1 MLPNDAILSPEDL
14 KRLQNVYDRYVD
26 VPNIDPVELATTLIG
41 LFQNGAASE
50 TDLVS
55 GIEARLAGTQL
66 HTPGAGGSFS

>member
-41 LFQNGAASE
+41 LFQNGADSE

-55 GIEARLAGTQL
+55 GIEARLAGDRL
-66 HTPGAGGSFS
+66 HTPGAEGSFS